1 MSKITTVYNKI
12 IEKLSELYHDKQ
24 RITNAYSLTDNNDNL
39 LRDSFGLKVGSAD
52 FEELEFCNFVVNR
65 TFSVVLTR
73 EMFRLESSTGE
84 FDDRSVKMLE
94 DVYEVQEL
102 FFNYNELGIGDD
114 ILRVQIGSA
123 SEVTAFNGDKSN
135 FLSMEASFTFSIKEE
150 FKGA

>member
-12 IEKLSELYHDKQ
+12 IEKLSELYPDKQ
-24 RITNAYSLTDNNDNL
+24 RIPNAYSLTDNNDNL